1 MEHRDLQLETST
13 VASTTDLDL
22 DARNAPNIRHSFPPG
37 TWGVRD
43 VVRYGESV
51 IWVLVGKEEYEDWN
65 YWLKLVS
72 ATQNMDFEFTECVPH
87 WGLFHATPGTSFFG
101 TRNVIG
107 KPLSRSAYCLE
118 RDLFTGVCPLYI
130 AY

>member
-37 TWGVRD
+37 TRVVRD

-51 IWVLVGKEEYEDWN
+51 IWVLVGEERDEDWN

-72 ATQNMDFEFTECVPH
+72 AAQNMDFEITECVPH
-87 WGLFHATPGTSFFG
+87 WDKF
-101 TRNVIG
+101 
-107 KPLSRSAYCLE
+107 LSRIGTNFFWGDS
-118 RDLFTGVCPLYI
+118 
-130 AY
+130 

>member
-22 DARNAPNIRHSFPPG
+22 DARNAPNLRHSFPPG
-37 TWGVRD
+37 TRVVRD

-72 ATQNMDFEFTECVPH
+72 DVHNMDFEIRACMPW
-87 WGLFHATPGTSFFG
+87 WGPYRARSGQ
-101 TRNVIG
+101 VIMQMDD
-107 KPLSRSAYCLE
+107 S
-118 RDLFTGVCPLYI
+118 D
-130 AY
+130 